1 MRCPASGGGQS
12 FNVARHRDAYSLAPF
27 REIFMSDQRNWLE
40 RLGERVPG
48 YGGYVSKERR
58 RDADKLHRDHLADR
72 LRAAKQPLNEVMR
85 ELSSGGRL
93 FEVGPVD
100 RVLKKID
107 QIENRVRFA
116 SYGYAGFFDA
126 VKIQEPQLDAIY
138 RFDLAL
144 VEKVERLEQL
154 ARELAQKSST
164 ADGLKTAAAELEG
177 AADDLNRTF
186 DERYRAIE
194 NFRPDDAQ
202 GQPMFS

>member
-1 MRCPASGGGQS
+1 
-12 FNVARHRDAYSLAPF
+12 
-27 REIFMSDQRNWLE
+27 MSDQRNWLE

-72 LRAAKQPLNEVMR
+72 LRAAKQPLNDVMR
-85 ELSSGGRL
+85 ELSSSGRL

-116 SYGYAGFFDA
+116 AYGYAGFFDA
-126 VKIQEPQLDAIY
+126 VKIQEAQLDRIY
-138 RFDLAL
+138 QFDLAL
-144 VEKVERLEQL
+144 VEKVEQLERL
-154 ARELAQKSST
+154 ARELGSKAST
-164 ADGLKTAAAELEG
+164 ADGLKAAAAELEG

>member
-1 MRCPASGGGQS
+1 
-12 FNVARHRDAYSLAPF
+12 
-27 REIFMSDQRNWLE
+27 MSDQRNWLE
-40 RLGERVPG
+40 RLGEKIPG
-48 YGGYVSKERR
+48 YGGYVAKERR
-58 RDADKLHRDHLADR
+58 RDVDKLHREHLAER
-72 LRAAKQPLNEVMR
+72 LRAVKQPLSDLMR
-85 ELSSGGRL
+85 ELSSSGRL

-144 VEKVERLEQL
+144 VEKVERLYTL
-154 ARELAQKSST
+154 ARELGQKSST
-164 ADGLKTAAAELEG
+164 AEGLKAAAAEVEG

>member
-1 MRCPASGGGQS
+1 MT
-12 FNVARHRDAYSLAPF
+12 
-27 REIFMSDQRNWLE
+27 DQRNWLE
-40 RLGERVPG
+40 RLGDKIPG
-48 YGGYVSKERR
+48 YSGYVAKERR
-58 RDADKLHRDHLADR
+58 RDADKLHREHLAER
-72 LRAAKQPLNEVMR
+72 LRASKQPLNDAMR
-85 ELSSGGRL
+85 ELSSSGRL

-126 VKIQEPQLDAIY
+126 VKIEEPQLDAIY

-144 VEKVERLEQL
+144 VEKVERLETL
-154 ARELAQKSST
+154 ARELSQKGAT
-164 ADGLKTAAAELEG
+164 AEGLKHAASELEG

-186 DERYRAIE
+186 DERYRSIE